1 MTQAL
6 DLLANPPPGKTL
18 NWLDQLQ
25 MASFR
30 GVPFQVDTIE
40 WTAGD
45 NVVIREYPFQDLP
58 TVFRMGR
65 GAEYL
70 RFSAYVIGTDYHLQR
85 DALMSALSGEG
96 TLMHPTAGALHV
108 TVAGQYT
115 VREAPT
121 AEGGMARFDLV
132 FLLAD
137 HRRYPVEGPSTRTQ
151 ATTAAQAGKQ
161 AAQEAFA
168 ASWSLAGAPGWVA
181 ANAVERLR
189 ATLEPTY
196 SRLAA
201 VSAQLG
207 AFNSSQIASMQALR
221 GGLES
226 LVAKPRQLAANI
238 ATLFELPSEMTT
250 ATARAFQSAFAWA
263 FDLGAAVPLRAFEVS
278 TISAGLA
285 MYGAGQGAPLQ
296 VATSAKRQQA
306 ALQTASDGLL
316 QTLATAAWIEAAAQ
330 AELANYDEAL
340 ALRATVHTQC
350 LRLAQT
356 ASTEAPT
363 SAQPTTHLPEA
374 IAAMHTAALADLQA
388 RSRDLVRLS
397 TYTPGVWEPALVISH
412 RLFGTA
418 QWADEILAMNPHIEH
433 PLLAP
438 PGRELRIIRH
448 E

>member
-1 MTQAL
+1 MA
-6 DLLANPPPGKTL
+6 
-18 NWLDQLQ
+18 WLDQLRP
-25 MASFR
+25 ASFR
-30 GVPFQVDTIE
+30 GVPFHVDTIE
-40 WTAGD
+40 HTAGD
-45 NVVIREYPFQDLP
+45 NVVLREYPFQDLP
-58 TVFRMGR
+58 TVFRMGEA
-65 GAEYL
+65 AEEIKL
-70 RFSAYVIGTDYHLQR
+70 SAYVIGEDYIEQR
-85 DALMSALSGEG
+85 DALRQVLSGQGE
-96 TLMHPTAGALHV
+96 LVHPTAGRMLV
-108 TVAGQYT
+108 YVAGRFT
-115 VREAPT
+115 TREAPT
-121 AEGGMARFDLV
+121 AEGGVCRFDLT
-132 FLLAD
+132 FIRAEA
-137 HRRYPVEGPSTRTQ
+137 RRYPTQGPNTRTQ

-181 ANAVERLR
+181 ANAVDRLR

-196 SRLAA
+196 SRLAT

-207 AFNSSQIASMQALR
+207 AFNSGQIASMQALR

-226 LVAKPRQLAANI
+226 LVATPRQLAANI

-263 FDLGAAVPLRAFEVS
+263 FDLTAAVPLRAFEAS
-278 TISAGLA
+278 TVSAGLA

-296 VATSAKRQQA
+296 VATTASKQQA

-340 ALRATVHTQC
+340 ALRATIHAQC

-363 SAQPTTHLPEA
+363 TAQPTTHLPEA

-418 QWADEILAMNPHIEH
+418 EWADEILAMNPHIEH